1 MRVSHA
7 SQQRPLVHIHETDY
21 ERLRTVLIRMRE
33 QEKNEVM
40 ENTSDRRDMSVERE
54 TARPRLALQMLL
66 CQDREEQ

>member
-1 MRVSHA
+1 
-7 SQQRPLVHIHETDY
+7 
-21 ERLRTVLIRMRE
+21 MRE

-54 TARPRLALQMLL
+54 TARPRLAFQMLL